1 MKCFRIISRQSHLL
15 SANGQ
20 SVILEKQIEQLT
32 EKSSEENYAIKGK
45 LSEKEQEI
53 QLLSQR
59 DSMNADAI
67 ATLSDQLAKVM
78 QEIVSIKKTPR

>member
-1 MKCFRIISRQSHLL
+1 VPRYECGVS
-15 SANGQ
+15 
-20 SVILEKQIEQLT
+20 T
-32 EKSSEENYAIKGK
+32 EGK

-67 ATLSDQLAKVM
+67 ATLSDQLTKVM
-78 QEIVSIKKTPR
+78 QEIELMKKQHC

>member
-1 MKCFRIISRQSHLL
+1 ML
-15 SANGQ
+15 SIEDDKLTLQ
-20 SVILEKQIEQLT
+20 KQVAELT
-32 EKSSEENYAIKGK
+32 EKSREENYIIRGK

-78 QEIVSIKKTPR
+78 QEIELIKKQHC

>member
-1 MKCFRIISRQSHLL
+1 MK
-15 SANGQ
+15 
-20 SVILEKQIEQLT
+20 
-32 EKSSEENYAIKGK
+32 KSKENYIIKGK

-67 ATLSDQLAKVM
+67 ATLSHQLAKVM
-78 QEIVSIKKTPR
+78 QEIESMKKRALTEAKN